1 MRANY
6 MLYKDF
12 FLHVHTIYS
21 LFYFLAVLGLL
32 CCMQAFSSCG
42 KQGLLS
48 SRDAQTS
55 NCGGF
60 CYGAQAL
67 GAWAS
72 VVAAHGPQR
81 VGSVVVVHG
90 LSCSTTCEIFLD
102 QGSNLFSPV
111 LAVRI
116 PSTVPPGKSIIR
128 VFDCGEVVPLT
139 PTLSKGQ
146 LYIFLSRSKQL
157 YIINE
162 LAVGFI

>member
-12 FLHVHTIYS
+12 FLHVHTIYY

-102 QGSNLFSPV
+102 QGSNLCPLYWQSESLPLCHQGTPQQTPQNQLEIAYQYPNTCYELGHV
-111 LAVRI
+111 L
-116 PSTVPPGKSIIR
+116 GKMDR
-128 VFDCGEVVPLT
+128 
-139 PTLSKGQ
+139 LSSAER
-146 LYIFLSRSKQL
+146 F
-157 YIINE
+157 
-162 LAVGFI
+162 